1 MAREGKYKR
10 SNSGIKF
17 DSSPIVF
24 DGETNAA
31 TSIGKKNNSAAN
43 NKENNIN
50 NKENISYGSIDY
62 QYGKL
67 KKNSAIIICDFQKSV
82 I

>member
-1 MAREGKYKR
+1 MAREGKYR
-10 SNSGIKF
+10 RGDSGIKF

-31 TSIGKKNNSAAN
+31 TSIAKKNNSAAN
-43 NKENNIN
+43 NNANNNN
-50 NKENISYGSIDY
+50 NKENILYGSIDY

-67 KKNSAIIICDFQKSV
+67 KKIRAIIICDFQV
-82 I
+82 